1 MINYFKRLKEFNDG
15 YVPAILYFPVM
26 FIASLLI
33 SGLFRENYVI
43 MLMIASTILYLLPPI
58 K

>member
-1 MINYFKRLKEFNDG
+1 MRNYLKRLKDFNDG

-26 FIASLLI
+26 FVTALLI
-33 SGLFRENYVI
+33 SMALQKNFVV
-43 MLMIASTILYLLPPI
+43 MLMTMATILYLLLPI